1 MIKVTRYE
9 KTTRVEM
16 VLNDEVVS
24 WLSIHQ
30 RKCYIAGK
38 EFTVGA
44 IGGVGTKD
52 EHRHK
57 GYSRA
62 VLDQSIKVMSE
73 DGTELS
79 LLFGIGDYYHRWGY
93 VSCLPQNRLSIAT
106 WQAERATK
114 YHQIRPLLDTD
125 FPAILEIYKKDN
137 QNRTGAIVRDKESY
151 RKFRL
156 GSTFGE
162 KAVPYVLERDGLIEG
177 YIVLDD
183 AKHSVNLAEIGA
195 STPAVYYSVL
205 AFLAEEAIKRRV
217 STITG
222 NIPQDHQFA
231 LFARKFGLAI
241 NVNYVYDADGMGR
254 IINQEKVLKGLE
266 EPLFKRCGLDP
277 QKQAITVETDL
288 GVTVLGQGDYYGSL
302 KTDQMTL
309 TQLLFGYLAVNQT
322 IFTKNLITDMKMEDL
337 EKMFPLQIAHLWG
350 PDKF

>member
-9 KTTRVEM
+9 KAIRVEM
-16 VLNDEVVS
+16 VLNEEVVS
-24 WLSIHQ
+24 WLSINQ
-30 RKCYIAGK
+30 RKCYLAGK

-44 IGGVGTKD
+44 IGGVGTKE
-52 EHRHK
+52 EHRHQ

-62 VLDQSIKVMSE
+62 VLDKTLQVMSE

-106 WQAERATK
+106 WQAERATL
-114 YHQIRPLLDTD
+114 YHHIRPLLETD
-125 FPAILEIYKKDN
+125 FPAILEIYKANN
-137 QNRTGAIVRDKESY
+137 QNRTGAIVRDKDY

-162 KAVPYVLERDGLIEG
+162 KAIPYILEKEGVIEG
-177 YIVLDD
+177 YIVLDE

-195 STPAVYYSVL
+195 ATPSVYYSVL
-205 AFLAEEAIKRRV
+205 AFLAEEAIKKRV

-231 LFARKFGLAI
+231 LFARSFGLTI

-266 EPLFKRCGLDP
+266 ETLFKRCGLDP
-277 QKQAITVETDL
+277 KKQVITIKTDL
-288 GVTVLGQGDYYGSL
+288 GVTVLGQGDFFGSL
-302 KTDQMTL
+302 RTDQMTL
-309 TQLLFGYLAVNQT
+309 TQLLFGYLSVNQT
-322 IFTKNLITDMKMEDL
+322 VFTQKLVTDIKIEDL